1 MGLDMYA
8 YAVVEGGAK
17 DGEEESLAD
26 WRKHNRLHGWMEEL
40 WEDKG
45 KPYEGNLDDLDP
57 CGMGS
62 DFNCVP
68 VELAS
73 EDLDQ
78 LEADINEKVLPET
91 GGFFFGDDS
100 FSWEDDNDKPY
111 EGNNYYHKKTDLQFI
126 EDARNALKA
135 GKKVYYNSW
144 W

>member
-8 YAVVEGGAK
+8 YAVVQGGQQ
-17 DGEEESLAD
+17 DGEEESLAE

-45 KPYEGNLDDLDP
+45 QPFDGKLEGNS
-57 CGMGS
+57 MG

-68 VELAS
+68 VELTL

-100 FSWEDDNDKPY
+100 FDWDDDEGDAPKGND
-111 EGNNYYHKKTDLQFI
+111 YYYKETDLQFI
-126 EDARNALKA
+126 EDARKA
-135 GKKVYYNSW
+135 IQEGKKVYYNSW

>member
-8 YAVVEGGAK
+8 YSVVQGGEQ
-17 DGEEESLAD
+17 DGEEQSLAD

-40 WEDKG
+40 WECKG
-45 KPYEGNLDDLDP
+45 RP
-57 CGMGS
+57 CNEES
-62 DFNCVP
+62 DGVFNCVP
-68 VELAS
+68 LELVL

-78 LEADINEKVLPET
+78 LEESITQKVLPET

-100 FSWEDDNDKPY
+100 FEWEDEDGNKPK
-111 EGNNYYHKKTDLQFI
+111 EGDYYYKDADLQFI
-126 EDARNALKA
+126 KDARQALTE

>member
-8 YAVVEGGAK
+8 YAVVQGGQN
-17 DGEEESLAD
+17 DGEEQSLAE
-26 WRKHNRLHGWMEEL
+26 WRKHNRLHGWMEDL

-45 KPYEGNLDDLDP
+45 RPFQGDLDDLD
-57 CGMGS
+57 GTFGS
-62 DFNCVP
+62 EFNCVP
-68 VELAS
+68 VELTL

-100 FSWEDDNDKPY
+100 FEWTDDDGNKLP
-111 EGNNYYHKKTDLQFI
+111 EGDYYYKETDLQFI
-126 EDARNALKA
+126 EDARKA
-135 GKKVYYNSW
+135 ISKGKKVFYNSW

>member
-8 YAVVEGGAK
+8 YAVFQGGER

-40 WEDKG
+40 WKDKG
-45 KPYEGNLDDLDP
+45 KPYEGNLDDLDSS
-57 CGMGS
+57 GMGE
-62 DFNCVP
+62 FNCIP
-68 VELAS
+68 VEITL

-100 FSWEDDNDKPY
+100 FDWTDDDGNKPK
-111 EGNNYYHKKTDLQFI
+111 EGDYYYKKTDLQFI
-126 EDARNALKA
+126 EDARKA
-135 GKKVYYNSW
+135 INNGKKVFYNSW

>member
-8 YAVVEGGAK
+8 YAVVQGGQR

-26 WRKHNRLHGWMEEL
+26 WRKHNRLHGWMEDL

-45 KPYEGNLDDLDP
+45 RPYEGDLDDAEN
-57 CGMGS
+57 GFGS
-62 DFNCVP
+62 SFNCVP
-68 VELAS
+68 VELTL
-73 EDLDQ
+73 EDLEQ
-78 LEADINEKVLPET
+78 LESDINEKVLPET

-100 FSWEDDNDKPY
+100 FDWEDEDGNPFA
-111 EGNNYYHKKTDLQFI
+111 EGDYYYKKTDLQFV
-126 EDARNALKA
+126 EDARNALKE